1 MLLRFA
7 IWIIRRRYRKLNA
20 APVLAIRGVNDKY
33 PRFLLYSEDEDV
45 YEALTTICDY

>member
-7 IWIIRRRYRKLNA
+7 IWIIRREYRKLDA

-33 PRFLLYSEDEDV
+33 PRFLLYSEDEIV
-45 YEALTTICDY
+45 YKALTDICDY

>member
-7 IWIIRRRYRKLNA
+7 IWIIRRQYRKLDA

-45 YEALTTICDY
+45 YEALTSICDY